1 MAKGWDKRQFKQEL
15 KATMANLKWL
25 GDRAE
30 GLSHAEIYRHLKESV
45 RRQQK
50 ILAYIEEHFSSG
62 ALEGPLEQQFEE
74 LRDGQ
79 QELLLKFAQRLYFRG
94 VVDGAE
100 AIGKENICQFVLSL
114 PRQSRRS
121 RSP

>member
-1 MAKGWDKRQFKQEL
+1 MAKKWNKKQFKQEL
-15 KATMANLKWL
+15 RTIMADFEWL
-25 GDRAE
+25 GDQVE

-50 ILAYIEEHFSSG
+50 ILAYLEEHFSSG
-62 ALEGPLEQQFEE
+62 PLARSLERQLEE

-94 VVDGAE
+94 VVDGAKV
-100 AIGKENICQFVLSL
+100 IGKENICQFVLSA
-114 PRQSRRS
+114 PRQSRKS